1 MLFKFLKNVDWLQR
15 VLLDQWIGLIS
26 NLKLLCTCYRNLLL
40 HLCKT
45 LNLKTIDLNY
55 FNWKI
60 VHFIFILKFSIVK
73 QSDRLVHE
81 ESHHDYIS
89 FKLKCNHWHFKEHQ
103 ISFFLYMLEYNHWK
117 ISIFSGT
124 GQNGLI

>member
-1 MLFKFLKNVDWLQR
+1 MLIDSR

-45 LNLKTIDLNY
+45 LDLKTIDLNY

-60 VHFIFILKFSIVK
+60 IHFILKFNIVK
-73 QSDRLVHE
+73 QSDRLVPE
-81 ESHHDYIS
+81 ESHRDYIS
-89 FKLKCNHWHFKEHQ
+89 FVKV
-103 ISFFLYMLEYNHWK
+103 
-117 ISIFSGT
+117 
-124 GQNGLI
+124 